1 MELDI
6 SKPKKLVFNIS
17 LANVDKMAI
26 KGKFVIF
33 LSKSMQLVFSGFMEN
48 GKIAVDIPV
57 LNNFELNDGK
67 KYNAELWV
75 IANRDYFTIPWTDE
89 IIIKRPINIKT
100 SIKEEKEN
108 EIYVLVTKP
117 IVNEVG
123 DKNV

>member
-1 MELDI
+1 MELDV

-33 LSKSMQLVFSGFMEN
+33 LSQSMQLVFSGFMEN

-57 LNNFELNDGK
+57 LNNFELNNDK
-67 KYNAELWV
+67 KYRAELWV

-89 IIIKRPINIKT
+89 VLIKKPISIKT
-100 SIKEEKEN
+100 SIKEEKTDEP
-108 EIYVLVTKP
+108 YVLVTKP
-117 IVNEVG
+117 IVIG
-123 DKNV
+123 